1 MTQKQFNYQLA
12 NTAGYK
18 FNICKI
24 GFNNYDEL
32 AYYHKDNFPD
42 VEVTRPGTFTDM
54 ADIHNKCLMSV
65 NGYIYPTELI
75 DDRLFIANATK
86 SMLKS
91 RANHVGLISFNSLTS
106 NLIKKPINI
115 SMVTPESP
123 FTLYQKAI
131 ITFDE
136 AIDTPILVICG
147 YMVFE
152 DPEVFY
158 RVSDRSFALRLD
170 RLNYIEK
177 LYELNRCRDI
187 FDELNIPTSINN
199 PSVIDAGVARSD
211 AAIISFLT
219 SFNSFLVSVPIG
231 GLELK
236 RIFLEHSNVPGNFRT
251 EIEPISPILVGYG
264 KIGEYFKKKN
274 NDTKW
279 TVYLD
284 DAYYNQH
291 LVSNH
296 SFTDIQLYNDHR
308 VVGSTYRLT
317 QAYFLSM
324 AEQTPL

>member
-42 VEVTRPGTFTDM
+42 IEVTRPNTFTDM
-54 ADIHNKCLMSV
+54 SILHNKCLMSV
-65 NGYIYPTELI
+65 NGYIYPTRLI
-75 DDRLFIANATK
+75 GDRLFIPNATK

-91 RANHVGLISFNSLTS
+91 RANHIGIISFNKLQS
-106 NLIKKPINI
+106 NIVKKPINI
-115 SMVTPESP
+115 SMITPEAP
-123 FTLYQKAI
+123 FTLYEKAI
-131 ITFDE
+131 ITFNE
-136 AIDTPILVICG
+136 EIRTPILVICG
-147 YMVFE
+147 YMIFE
-152 DPEVFY
+152 NPEIFY

-177 LYELNRCRDI
+177 LYELSRYRDI

-199 PSVIDAGVARSD
+199 PSVIDANIARSD
-211 AAIISFLT
+211 SVVINFLS
-219 SFNSFLVSVPIG
+219 SFNSFLVNIPIN
-231 GLELK
+231 GLSLK
-236 RIFLEHSNVPGNFRT
+236 KIYLERSNVPGNFRT
-251 EIEPISPILVGYG
+251 EIEPTAPILVGYG
-264 KIGEYFKKKN
+264 KMAEYFKKKN

-279 TVYLD
+279 TVYLN

-291 LVSNH
+291 LISNH
-296 SFTDIQLYNDHR
+296 SFTNIRLYNDHR

-317 QAYFLSM
+317 HAYFLNM
-324 AEQTPL
+324 AEALPT

>member
-1 MTQKQFNYQLA
+1 MTEKHFNYQLA
-12 NTAGYK
+12 NTSGYK

-42 VEVTRPGTFTDM
+42 IEITRPNTFTDL
-54 ADIHNKCLMSV
+54 DILHNKCLMSV
-65 NGYIYPTELI
+65 NGYVYPTEYI
-75 DDRLFIANATK
+75 EGRLFIPNATK

-91 RANHVGLISFNSLTS
+91 KSNHIGILSFNKLDNNITK
-106 NLIKKPINI
+106 LPIDI

-123 FTLYQKAI
+123 FTLYEKVI
-131 ITFDE
+131 ITFNQPIE
-136 AIDTPILVICG
+136 KPILVICG
-147 YMVFE
+147 YMIFE
-152 DPEVFY
+152 SPEFFY

-187 FDELNIPTSINN
+187 FGELNIPTSVNN
-199 PSVIDAGVARSD
+199 PSLIDAGVARSD
-211 AAIISFLT
+211 AAIIAFLT
-219 SFNSFLVSVPIG
+219 SFNSFLVNLPINN
-231 GLELK
+231 LELK
-236 RIFLEHSNVPGNFRT
+236 KIYLEHSNVPGNFRT
-251 EIEPISPILVGYG
+251 EIEPTMPILVGYG

-291 LVSNH
+291 LISNS
-296 SFTDIQLYNDHR
+296 SFTDIKLYNDHR

-317 QAYFLSM
+317 QAYFLDM
-324 AEQTPL
+324 FTQTN

>member
-1 MTQKQFNYQLA
+1 MIQNFKYQLA

-42 VEVTRPGTFTDM
+42 IEVTRPGTFTDM
-54 ADIHNKCLMSV
+54 SILHNKSLMSV

-75 DDRLFIANATK
+75 GDRLFIANATK

-91 RANHVGLISFNSLTS
+91 RANHIGIISFNSLTS
-106 NLIKKPINI
+106 NLVKKPISI
-115 SMVTPESP
+115 SMVTPEAP
-123 FTLYQKAI
+123 FTLYEKAI

-136 AIDTPILVICG
+136 EIQTPILVICG

-152 DPEVFY
+152 NPEIFY
-158 RVSDRSFALRLD
+158 RISDRSFVLRLD

-177 LYELNRCRDI
+177 LYELNRYRDI
-187 FDELNIPTSINN
+187 FNELNIPVSVNN

-211 AAIISFLT
+211 STIINFLT
-219 SFNSFLVSVPIG
+219 SFNSFLVSIPINN
-231 GLELK
+231 LNLTK
-236 RIFLEHSNVPGNFRT
+236 IYLEHSNVPGNFRT
-251 EIEPISPILVGYG
+251 EIEPTAPILVGYG
-264 KIGEYFKKKN
+264 KISEYFKKKN

-279 TVYLD
+279 TVYLN

-291 LVSNH
+291 LISNH
-296 SFTDIQLYNDHR
+296 SFTNIQLYNDNR

-317 QAYFLSM
+317 EAYFLNMS
-324 AEQTPL
+324 TNI